1 MAKKLF
7 LIPTSISNDNSLTT
21 LPTFTSR
28 NIEQLRIF
36 FVEGEKVARIFL
48 KKIQPQ
54 ISFQD
59 YTFYPLSEHT
69 SLKEIEQ
76 YVRVI
81 LENDAGIISE
91 TGCPCVADPGADL
104 VLLAHQN
111 NIEVIPLVGPSSII
125 LALMASGLNGQN
137 FAFHGYLPREKEQR
151 IKKIKELERLSE
163 RENQT
168 QIFMEAP
175 YRNEQILEDIMSSCF
190 LKTLLCVA
198 CDLTAKNQFIK
209 TSSIEEWKKQKP
221 ALHRKPTLFLINKF
235 KDVHYRPSH

>member
-7 LIPTSISNDNSLTT
+7 LIPTSISDDDSLTT

-36 FVEGEKVARIFL
+36 FVEADKTARIFL
-48 KKIQPQ
+48 KRIQPH
-54 ISFQD
+54 IPLQD

-81 LENDAGIISE
+81 LEKDAGIISE
-91 TGCPCVADPGADL
+91 SGCPCVADPGADL

-111 NIEVIPLVGPSSII
+111 NFEVIPLVGPSSII
-125 LALMASGLNGQN
+125 LALMASGFNGQN
-137 FAFHGYLPREKEQR
+137 FAFHGYLPREKDGR
-151 IKKIKELERLSE
+151 IKKIKELERLTKL
-163 RENQT
+163 ENQT

-175 YRNEQILEDIMSSCF
+175 YRNEQLFEDILEACS
-190 LKTLLCVA
+190 LKTSLCVA
-198 CDLTAKNQFIK
+198 CDLTTKDQFIK
-209 TSSIEEWKKQKP
+209 TLSLQEWKKQRP
-221 ALHRKPTLFLINKF
+221 ALHKKPTLFLIYKLKN
-235 KDVHYRPSH
+235 VN